1 MAEFSL
7 SFCMFLFFYCGEGAR
22 LRQTMNNEVVAMHS
36 ELFIKHALNVLL
48 GAVAV
53 TAVHC
58 CVYACVPFGTFHDY
72 FHPE

>member
-7 SFCMFLFFYCGEGAR
+7 SFCMVLCFYFGAGAR
-22 LRQTMNNEVVAMHS
+22 LSQTMNNEVVAMHS
-36 ELFIKHALNVLL
+36 KLFIKHALNILY
-48 GAVAV
+48 GAVAI

-58 CVYACVPFGTFHDY
+58 CVYACVPFGTVHDY